1 MGYIKHGKKV
11 VYISLLRGINV
22 SGQKSIKMEA
32 LRRLYEGL
40 GFQNVSTYVQ
50 SGNVIFTHEDADT
63 DQLEGAIARKIEKE
77 FAFAVTVLVLTAE
90 KLGQVI
96 DNNPFVKES
105 GRLSQHLYVTFLS
118 AKPENHGQNAIL
130 THCRNGEEVRF
141 GEHAVYLYVPKGY
154 GRTKIN
160 NNFVESRLKVNATT
174 RNWKTTNELFKLAK
188 QINPVKW
195 E

>member
-1 MGYIKHGKKV
+1 MGYIKHGKMV

-32 LRRLYEGL
+32 LRRLYESL

-63 DQLEGAIARKIEKE
+63 DQLEETISGKIEKE
-77 FAFAVTVLVLTAE
+77 FAFSVTVLVLKAE

-96 DNNPFVKES
+96 DNNPFAKKS
-105 GRLSQHLYVTFLS
+105 DKQSQHLYVTFLS
-118 AKPENHGQNAIL
+118 AKPDNYRQKAIL
-130 THCRNGEEVRF
+130 DHCRNGEEARF
-141 GEHAVYLYVPKGY
+141 GDHVVYLYVPKGY

-160 NNFVESRLKVNATT
+160 NNFVESRLKVDATT
-174 RNWKTTNELFKLAK
+174 RNWKTTNEIFRLAK
-188 QINPVKW
+188 QI
-195 E
+195 